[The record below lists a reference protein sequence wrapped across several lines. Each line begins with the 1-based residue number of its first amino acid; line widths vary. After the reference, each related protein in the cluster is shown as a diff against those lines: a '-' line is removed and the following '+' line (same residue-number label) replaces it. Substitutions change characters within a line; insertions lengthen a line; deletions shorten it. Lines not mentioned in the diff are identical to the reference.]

1 MRLMNITLHV
11 SSRSSRESR
20 SEGEGVS
27 KKRSKLGKRR
37 SLLEALGKLVEEAK
51 GRCLR

>member
-27 KKRSKLGKRR
+27 KKRSKLGKVIARR
-37 SLLEALGKLVEEAK
+37 AGSFAEEAK
-51 GRCLR
+51 GRCMR